1 MLGAYQVLS
10 ARQLLSVENKM
21 YAQRFKNALSQCTSI
36 IIMTVLFTFL
46 HPCPILAAP
55 AQLEAKNTYAVIVGV
70 LEWQSRSHSPFSKTN
85 RRDQGLYDQLK
96 SMGVPEKNMALLLG
110 KNATEAK
117 MLEAITKVSKS
128 AEEGATLIFYYAGHG
143 YPGAK
148 GIYFAN
154 YDAGAKGSSS
164 TGFLISNISDILK
177 RCYKGRRVLLFADCC
192 YSGGLADVAHSLSKD
207 GFKAA
212 SLTSASIANVSTGNW
227 TFTCCIIDA
236 LKGRAL
242 LDIDGDG
249 FVSISEAA
257 HDVKNAMNIL
267 ERQNCGSS
275 LHGLDPSF
283 RLSKAPSERVEP
295 NAIPK
300 PFELRQF
307 VSVKGQRRRKAA
319 RIVDYK
325 NGKFGLEIQQ
335 YHDRTIVWHKPDAIS
350 KIERR
355 PLPVVATSARD
366 FPKPLSPEE
375 AAEKA
380 TVNGKYSRLMRTI
393 EVKYDYLAYK
403 EFSDY
408 GFSKESS
415 YAGETNIPDG
425 YWVYVY
431 PNWYVYEKENKI
443 KDNPKG

>member
-1 MLGAYQVLS
+1 MHIQH
-10 ARQLLSVENKM
+10 
-21 YAQRFKNALSQCTSI
+21 FKNAISQYTSI
-36 IIMTVLFTFL
+36 IIVIALFVFL
-46 HPCPILAAP
+46 QPRSIFASAVR
-55 AQLEAKNTYAVIVGV
+55 LEAKNTYAIIVGI

-117 MLEAITKVSKS
+117 MLKAITKISQS

-143 YPGAK
+143 YPGTK

-164 TGFLISNISDILK
+164 KGFLIRNISDIVK
-177 RCYKGRRVLLFADCC
+177 RCYKGERVLLFADCC
-192 YSGGLADVAHSLSKD
+192 YSGGLSDVAYSLSKD

-212 SLTSASIANVSTGNW
+212 SLTSASIANISTSNW
-227 TFTCCIIDA
+227 TFTCSIIDA

-257 HDVKNAMNIL
+257 HDVKNAMNIV
-267 ERQNCGSS
+267 ERQNSGFA
-275 LHGLDPSF
+275 LHGLAGSF

-295 NAIPK
+295 KVIPE

-307 VSVKGQRRRKAA
+307 VSVKGGRRRKVA
-319 RIVDYK
+319 RIVDCK
-325 NGKFGLEIQQ
+325 NGEFGLEIQR
-335 YHDRTIVWHKPDAIS
+335 YHDRTIVWRKSDAIS
-350 KIERR
+350 TINRR
-355 PLPVVATSARD
+355 SLPVIAASARD
-366 FPKPLSPEE
+366 FPKPLSSKE
-375 AAEKA
+375 AAKKA
-380 TVNGKYSRLMRTI
+380 TVNGKYSKLMRTI
-393 EVKYDYLAYK
+393 KVKYDYLAYK

-408 GFSKESS
+408 GFSKEPS

-431 PNWYVYEKENKI
+431 PNWYVYEK
-443 KDNPKG
+443 KDKTQGHP